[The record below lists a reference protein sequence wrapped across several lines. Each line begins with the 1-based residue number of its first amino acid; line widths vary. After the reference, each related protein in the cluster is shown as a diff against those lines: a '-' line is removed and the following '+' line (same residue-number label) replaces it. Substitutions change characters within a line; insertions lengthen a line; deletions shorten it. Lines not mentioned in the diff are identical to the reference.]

1 LWDKSPATRN
11 NSSKG
16 AAPQKRGNVVRN
28 NKAVISRDNKPGL
41 SKEIKNN
48 KGAQTASKSKYSVQ
62 LRQGAEAGGIPRT
75 AGMKGL
81 HNGKQ
86 KKDQIQ
92 RRLKNKSPWY
102 QSIIDPLHGADCKI
116 PDSTGVETGT
126 LQLVQRVA
134 LTVPANGTTGLRTSC
149 LHPNKYST
157 GFAHNFQPLS
167 DVIAGVVYWGTPA
180 AFDTQDPLAAY
191 SQGVRVVSA
200 SIFMQSEASLATNGG
215 VFTGYNIPIDQVLS
229 SALTVDDYQNQ
240 YKASLIPINNNEP
253 VIVRWYPVKKDGW
266 AYDQFYEAS
275 AASISTESAP
285 WNELGVIISGASVGA
300 VYEATI
306 VVNYEFIPHYN
317 AINILDASPSPSDA
331 METDLVENWVQE
343 MDVSTI
349 TTNKK
354 MATSPS
360 SVQPSH
366 DDDVSGFGMF
376 FNVIAELAPLALGLL
391 L

>member
-1 LWDKSPATRN
+1 M
-11 NSSKG
+11 
-16 AAPQKRGNVVRN
+16 
-28 NKAVISRDNKPGL
+28 VISRDTKPVL
-41 SKEIKNN
+41 SKEDKNG
-48 KGAQTASKSKYSVQ
+48 KGAQKASTQKYSNVM
-62 LRQGAEAGGIPRT
+62 LKNGGGAGGVPRSAT
-75 AGMKGL
+75 MKGL
-81 HNGKQ
+81 RGGKQ

-92 RRLKNKSPWY
+92 RRLKTKSPWF
-102 QSIIDPLHGADCKI
+102 QSILDPLHGADCKI

-134 LTVPANGTTGLRTSC
+134 LTVPADGITGIRTTC

-157 GFAHNFQPLS
+157 TEADNYQFLS
-167 DVIAGVVYWGTPA
+167 GITAGAVVWASPRG
-180 AFDTQDPLAAY
+180 FDTQGPLEAY

-215 VFTGYNIPIDQVLS
+215 VFTGYNIPYDQVLS
-229 SALTVDDYQNQ
+229 SSQSIDDYQNQ
-240 YKASLIPINNNEP
+240 YKSSLIPINNNEP
-253 VIVRWYPVKKDGW
+253 VIVRWYPIKKDGW

-275 AASISTESAP
+275 ALTLSTETAP
-285 WNELGVIISGASVGA
+285 WNELGVIISGAAVGA

-343 MDVSTI
+343 MEVSTI

-354 MATSPS
+354 LATSPG